1 MSNTYGH
8 ILGGKELENMEDNNK
23 EFVPIGLAGRVKC
36 KVIGNVEIG
45 DLIVT
50 SDIPGVGIV
59 NNNACLNQ
67 VIGKA
72 IEDSNEDDLKQITLL
87 LN

>member
-1 MSNTYGH
+1 
-8 ILGGKELENMEDNNK
+8 MEDNNK

-36 KVIGNVEIG
+36 KVIGKVEIG

-50 SDIPGVGIV
+50 SNIPGAGIV
-59 NNNACLNQ
+59 NNEACLNQ

-72 IEDSNEDDLKQITLL
+72 LENSNEDNLKQITILL
-87 LN
+87 I